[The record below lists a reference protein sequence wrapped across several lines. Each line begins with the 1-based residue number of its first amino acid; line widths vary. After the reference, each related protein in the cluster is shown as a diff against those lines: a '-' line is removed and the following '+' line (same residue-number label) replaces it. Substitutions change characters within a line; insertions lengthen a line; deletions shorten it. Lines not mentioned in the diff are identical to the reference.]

1 MTYRISFDLLGLPRM
16 TNISGRK
23 SHWRVLKKESD
34 SWKVRVIGMC
44 APIKPPKPLKK
55 AKLTLIRYSSVCPDS
70 DGLVSGFK
78 HIIDG
83 LVLAKVLVND
93 KFENIGMPTY
103 LWEKA
108 PQKGGRVRIIVEEVE

>member
-1 MTYRISFDLLGLPRM
+1 M
-16 TNISGRK
+16 
-23 SHWRVLKKESD
+23 
-34 SWKVRVIGMC
+34 RVIGMC
-44 APIKPPKPLKK
+44 YAIKPKWPLKK

-83 LVLAKVLVND
+83 LVIGRVLVND

-108 PQKGGRVRIIVEEVE
+108 APRGGRIRVIVEEVSGE